1 MAVSH
6 SRMGM
11 LQPGDVL
18 LAINGQS
25 LENTNLREAAQLL
38 KNAGKIV
45 TLLVSKDNPNMGE
58 QE

>member
-6 SRMGM
+6 PRMGM

-25 LENTNLREAAQLL
+25 LENTNLREAAQML
-38 KNAGKIV
+38 KNAGKVV
-45 TLLVSKDNPNMGE
+45 TLQVSKDNPNMGE